1 MYKRITR
8 PGTAVAGKT
17 PRQYLSRVPTSVH
30 ASHPISALQY
40 ENDPTQSFLFPPALR
55 QYHMQV
61 LGRPGGGK
69 TKFLEACIRQDI
81 IKGHGLLLIDP
92 AGNLYN
98 DLTKW
103 IIQNGYL
110 RSRKVLLLNP
120 NHPTHTFAFNPLEVE
135 PIAGESARDRL
146 TRIGHAVDATML
158 AIASIQG
165 GENLD
170 SQPRYNHVMRHILHV
185 LAENNLTLC
194 DSHIF
199 TNYDRM
205 DERRALYERSNSQAI
220 REEWRKF
227 DGKRRSDFELFM
239 EAPTNRLARFSS
251 ATLSCIVGQRKSSF
265 DFKKAMDEGATILVH
280 TGMDPAGLTDTESK
294 ILGRLLLNNLTMRA
308 RERYTIN
315 GRKPRE
321 FYCYIDECDRYLNDD
336 IATGIDKLRQFGLRM
351 ILSHQSIAQLDE
363 AGIKVRGSV
372 LGSTA
377 TKVFFALS
385 DEDAELVVQRVY
397 NGRIRYDETID
408 ALDKPTVVG
417 YTIGHLRNFSR
428 SEAGG
433 EGKAIAQA
441 KGSASASSAG
451 QALQGDPGFFGMGES
466 EISHMRADSTSKSTS
481 ESVASSTF
489 STSSSSE
496 GVSETLIPEMAML
509 PTARL
514 SLEEQ
519 LMEHKRYLVLMPTQH
534 CVVTLPHAVSFD
546 AIVAHTNTPV
556 VSDQRLLERH
566 TQYYERQGDLYRRKD
581 AVFAALNQDAT
592 FSVTDSPLAD
602 DEESITFS

>member
-1 MYKRITR
+1 
-8 PGTAVAGKT
+8 
-17 PRQYLSRVPTSVH
+17 
-30 ASHPISALQY
+30 
-40 ENDPTQSFLFPPALR
+40 
-55 QYHMQV
+55 MQV

-69 TKFLEACIRQDI
+69 TKFLEACMREDI
-81 IKGHGLLLIDP
+81 IKGHGLMLIDP

-98 DLTKW
+98 DLVKW
-103 IIQNGYL
+103 IIQSGYL
-110 RSRKVLLLNP
+110 RSRRVLLLNP
-120 NHPTHTFAFNPLEVE
+120 NHPTHVFAFNPLEVE
-135 PIAGESARDRL
+135 FITGESVRDRL
-146 TRIGHAVDATML
+146 TRIGHVVDATML

-199 TNYDRM
+199 TNFDRM
-205 DERRALYERSNSQAI
+205 EERRLLYESSASHAI

-227 DGKRRSDFELFM
+227 DTKKRSDYELFM
-239 EAPTNRLARFSS
+239 EAPINRLARFSS
-251 ATLSCIVGQRKSSF
+251 ATLSCIVGQKKSSF
-265 DFKKAMDEGATILVH
+265 DFKKAMDEGAIILVH
-280 TGMDPAGLTDTESK
+280 TGMDRVGLTDTESK

-308 RERYTIN
+308 RERYTVN

-351 ILSHQSIAQLDE
+351 ILSHQSIAQLDD

-397 NGRIRYDETID
+397 NGRIRYDATID
-408 ALDKPTVVG
+408 ALDKPVVVG
-417 YTIGHLRNFSR
+417 HKIGYLHNSTTGDTVGEGRTH
-428 SEAGG
+428 SEATGRS
-433 EGKAIAQA
+433 
-441 KGSASASSAG
+441 GSTSVG
-451 QALQGDPGFFGMGES
+451 LALRGDAGFFGMGES
-466 EISHMRADSTSKSTS
+466 EISHMKGESDSKNFMDAVGNSHFYSKTH
-481 ESVASSTF
+481 
-489 STSSSSE
+489 SE
-496 GVSETLIPEMAML
+496 GVSETLIPELAWL

-519 LMEHKRYLVLMPTQH
+519 LMERKRHLLLMPKQR

-546 AIVAHTNTPV
+546 AIVKHTDTPV
-556 VSDQRLLERH
+556 VSDQRLLEH
-566 TQYYERQGDLYRRKD
+566 YEKYYEKNNDLYQKKD
-581 AVFAALNQDAT
+581 DVFGIFNQDISLKFT
-592 FSVTDSPLAD
+592 TNVLIED
-602 DEESITFS
+602 DDESITFS